1 VYFDG
6 RLTDTALILAKEA
19 TERHLPILVD
29 AERKRE
35 GLDNLL
41 TFADYIVASAKFPLV
56 FYPKTLG
63 C

>member
-1 VYFDG
+1 MCKVFK
-6 RLTDTALILAKEA
+6 LQA

-41 TFADYIVASAKFPLV
+41 TFADYIVASANFPLV